1 MFAKSFVKLKL
12 CKIKMLSQMA
22 KLHLHLYKQFFN
34 FGYKKFNC

>member
-22 KLHLHLYKQFFN
+22 KLHI
-34 FGYKKFNC
+34 